1 MRNPSSYSH
10 VHLDSFA
17 FNKTVQVRSC
27 LTTRV
32 AVCRCLDRGFRHV
45 DEDGSVKKLKE
56 IDDIMLA
63 TGLYERIA
71 ILPGGTNMTADVER
85 AGLDVFYRR
94 TK

>member
-1 MRNPSSYSH
+1 M
-10 VHLDSFA
+10 
-17 FNKTVQVRSC
+17 
-27 LTTRV
+27 
-32 AVCRCLDRGFRHV
+32 